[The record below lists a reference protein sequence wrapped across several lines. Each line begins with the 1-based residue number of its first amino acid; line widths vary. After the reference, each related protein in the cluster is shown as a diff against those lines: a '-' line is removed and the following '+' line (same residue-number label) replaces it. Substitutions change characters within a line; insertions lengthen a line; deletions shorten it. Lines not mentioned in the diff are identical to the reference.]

1 MVDTFSGGVIP
12 ETLINKGQK
21 NFQLKKRRKINTFVC
36 ISTLD
41 SKKRR
46 DIIENR
52 KAAGRGLLFICK
64 SDSGYKTMTENQNTN
79 TTILNEIIRPCIDSD
94 NVCITKDG
102 VKVCDCVLL
111 DNGNISGYTED
122 HTKALYS
129 FDKDSWYF
137 GKDIGR
143 NNLVSLKD
151 RTESERKEIVAKAH
165 EKAREN
171 REQKKNINDLAKAM
185 LEQTMTEDQI
195 QAILGNETTMLL
207 DSSVASVMLG
217 AMIKSALAGSFKAF
231 EAVRDTAG
239 YRPKDISQVDL
250 NANVITEADKS
261 LIDKALKTG

>member
-1 MVDTFSGGVIP
+1 
-12 ETLINKGQK
+12 
-21 NFQLKKRRKINTFVC
+21 
-36 ISTLD
+36 
-41 SKKRR
+41 
-46 DIIENR
+46 
-52 KAAGRGLLFICK
+52 
-64 SDSGYKTMTENQNTN
+64 MTENQNTN

-122 HTKALYS
+122 HTKALYK
-129 FDKDSWYF
+129 FDNDSWYF
-137 GKDIGR
+137 GNDISKL
-143 NNLVSLKD
+143 NLVNLASRTKEERQMLGSKGGLK
-151 RTESERKEIVAKAH
+151 AK
-165 EKAREN
+165 EN
-171 REQKKNINDLAKAM
+171 REAKKNINDLAKAM
-185 LEQTMTEDQI
+185 LEQTMTEEQI
-195 QAILGNETTMLL
+195 KAILGTDTNVLL